1 MHTLVE
7 NDVHYISVYLVEQ
20 DPNTGN
26 TSYYD
31 LSDASAVIFR
41 MKKYDSGAIAI
52 EKEMEVVNATLG
64 YARVLV
70 TIPLEGKYKSE
81 IEVRVGS
88 QTITWL
94 GPKFQVV
101 EEIG

>member
-7 NDVHYISVYLVEQ
+7 NDVHYISVYLMEE
-20 DPNTGN
+20 DPITGN
-26 TSYYD
+26 LRYFD
-31 LSDASAVIFR
+31 LSDATTVIFR
-41 MKKYDSGAIAI
+41 MKKYDGAISV
-52 EKEMEVVNATLG
+52 EVNMEVVNSTLG
-64 YARVLV
+64 YCRSLV
-70 TIPLEGKYKSE
+70 TIPPEGKYKSE
-81 IEVRVGS
+81 IEVRIGS